1 MHLAK
6 SIVAVIGGRE
16 VEPELLV
23 AAEEVG
29 RRIAEQG
36 WVLISGG
43 LGGVME
49 AASRGAANAGG
60 TVVGI
65 LPQGD
70 GHVANEFVQIPIAT
84 GLGYAR
90 NSVIAHS
97 AEALV
102 AIGGSYGTLSEIA
115 MALNLGRPVIGIK
128 TWEIPG
134 VYAVADPAAAIEAC
148 KSRL

>member
-1 MHLAK
+1 M
-6 SIVAVIGGRE
+6 SRTIVAVIGGRE
-16 VEPELLV
+16 VAPELLS

-29 RRIAEQG
+29 RLIAEQG

-70 GHVANEFVQIPIAT
+70 GHIANEFVQIPIAT
-84 GLGYAR
+84 GMGYAR
-90 NSVIAHS
+90 NAVIAHS
-97 AEALV
+97 AEVLI

-115 MALNLGRPVIGIK
+115 MALNLGRPVIGIH

-148 KSRL
+148 KARL

>member
-1 MHLAK
+1 M
-6 SIVAVIGGRE
+6 SRTIVAVIGGRE
-16 VEPELLV
+16 VAPELLS
-23 AAEEVG
+23 ASEEVG

-70 GHVANEFVQIPIAT
+70 GHIANEFVQIPIAT
-84 GLGYAR
+84 GMGYAR
-90 NSVIAHS
+90 NAVIAHS
-97 AEALV
+97 AEVLI

-115 MALNLGRPVIGIK
+115 MALNLGRPVIGIH

-148 KSRL
+148 KARL